1 VTRLVPAT
9 NPGKTKGAMILL
21 RNSLSIRL
29 LVPVL
34 ALVLVVAVTTTVVLA
49 MLEANRVRSEAAA
62 SIDRQ
67 SRALQSL
74 FAVTLSIMGERVQ
87 SSMRLL
93 RQQGRNLGAAGV
105 GPQISVAARPVND
118 LLLGNKP
125 QGNHFDL
132 VDGVTSTM
140 DGTATLFSRSGDDFI
155 RISTNVRKDD
165 GTRAVGTQL
174 DPKGRVIG
182 EVRAGRGFYGV
193 VDILGN
199 PYVTGYE
206 PILDPSQR
214 NVIGVWYV
222 GYKTDLQPLDAV
234 VSNSRVL
241 NSGFF
246 ALFDEKGKLRFF
258 SKSGIGSD
266 QITKVSR
273 EPPKNWVVARQAVP
287 GWGFSLVSAY
297 PASDV
302 DDIIT
307 RQSIWIAGVGLFAGL
322 LLLGLQSALI
332 WLRVLRPIRRLTLV
346 ADELSLGRSHHEIT
360 EVKLNDEIGALAKAI
375 ARLST
380 SVRLA
385 MDRLS
390 KR

>member
-1 VTRLVPAT
+1 
-9 NPGKTKGAMILL
+9 MILL

-34 ALVLVVAVTTTVVLA
+34 TLVLVVAATSTVVLA
-49 MLEANRVRSEAAA
+49 MLEANRVRSEATT
-62 SIDRQ
+62 SIERQ
-67 SRALQSL
+67 SHALQSL
-74 FAVTLSIMGERVQ
+74 FAVTLSIMRERVQ
-87 SSMRLL
+87 NSMRLL
-93 RQQGRNLGAAGV
+93 RQQGKTLGIASV
-105 GPQISVAARPVND
+105 GPQIAVPGKQVND

-132 VDGVTSTM
+132 VDGVTLIM

-165 GTRAVGTQL
+165 GTRAIGTQL

-182 EVRAGRGFYGV
+182 DIRAGRAFYGV

-206 PILDPSQR
+206 PVFDATQK
-214 NVIGVWYV
+214 NVIGIWYV
-222 GYKTDLQPLDAV
+222 GYKTDLQPLDTV
-234 VSNSRVL
+234 VSSSQVL
-241 NSGFF
+241 NSGFV
-246 ALFDEKGKLRFF
+246 ALFDGKGNLRFH
-258 SKSGIGSD
+258 SKSSVGSD
-266 QITKVSR
+266 QITKVSKD
-273 EPPKNWVVARQAVP
+273 PPKNWVVVRQEVP

-302 DDIIT
+302 EDIIT
-307 RQSIWIAGVGLFAGL
+307 RQSIWIAGVGLLAGL

>member
-1 VTRLVPAT
+1 
-9 NPGKTKGAMILL
+9 MILL
-21 RNSLSIRL
+21 RNSLGIRL

-34 ALVLVVAVTTTVVLA
+34 MLVLAVAATATLLLA
-49 MLEANRVRSEAAA
+49 TLEANRVRSEATT
-62 SIDRQ
+62 SIERQ
-67 SRALQSL
+67 SRSLQSL
-74 FAVTLSIMGERVQ
+74 FAVTLSIMRERVQ

-93 RQQGRNLGAAGV
+93 RQQGKTVGVASV
-105 GPQISVAARPVND
+105 GPQISVSGRQVND

-125 QGNHFDL
+125 QGNRFDL
-132 VDGVTSTM
+132 VDGVTSIM

-165 GTRAVGTQL
+165 GTRAIGTQL
-174 DPKGRVIG
+174 DTQGRVIG
-182 EVRAGRGFYGV
+182 EIRGGRGFYGV

-206 PILDPSQR
+206 PILDATLK
-214 NVIGVWYV
+214 NVIGIWYV
-222 GYKTDLQPLDAV
+222 GYKTDLQPLDTV

-246 ALFDEKGKLRFF
+246 ALFDEKGNLRFH
-258 SKSGIGSD
+258 SKSSVGNDLIA
-266 QITKVSR
+266 KVSR
-273 EPPKNWVVARQAVP
+273 DPPKDWVVVREDVP

-297 PASDV
+297 PVSDV
-302 DDIIT
+302 EDIIT

-360 EVKLNDEIGALAKAI
+360 EVKRNDEIGALAKAI

>member
-1 VTRLVPAT
+1 
-9 NPGKTKGAMILL
+9 MILL

-34 ALVLVVAVTTTVVLA
+34 TLVLVVAATTTVVLA
-49 MLEANRVRSEAAA
+49 MLEANRVRSEATT
-62 SIDRQ
+62 SIERQ

-74 FAVTLSIMGERVQ
+74 FAVTLSIMRERVQ

-93 RQQGRNLGAAGV
+93 RQQGKTLGVASV
-105 GPQISVAARPVND
+105 GPQISVPGRQVND

-132 VDGVTSTM
+132 VDGVTFIM

-155 RISTNVRKDD
+155 RVSTNVRKDD
-165 GTRAVGTQL
+165 GTRAIGTQL

-182 EVRAGRGFYGV
+182 NIRAGRAFYGV

-206 PILDPSQR
+206 PIFDATLN
-214 NVIGVWYV
+214 NVVGIWYV
-222 GYKTDLQPLDAV
+222 GYKTDLQPLDTV
-234 VSNSRVL
+234 VSESRVL

-246 ALFDEKGKLRFF
+246 ALFDEKGNLRFH
-258 SKSGIGSD
+258 SESSVGSD
-266 QITKVSR
+266 QITKVSKD
-273 EPPKNWVVARQAVP
+273 PPKDWVVVREDVP

-302 DDIIT
+302 EDIIT

-360 EVKLNDEIGALAKAI
+360 EVKLKDEIGALAKAI